1 MRRMHARYAAMLQGA
16 GCFTCEVAG
25 ARCTVPGGRWALPV
39 RVSRRSTPRH
49 GALPSRHVATGG
61 PTAYQVH
68 NFERL
73 SRPFHRAS
81 LPRRKASEV
90 IPCLATTKEMDMCQP
105 PACTSAFSA
114 RCCSREETS
123 RPTPLIASVQMLL
136 GQSSKRSVSPASETW
151 NDARGPAWAPAAHNR
166 LSTPATHS
174 EALNASAKWSC
185 LRCERGRSEAGIPS
199 ASLACC
205 GSCTWCDHPDSAA
218 SEGGKL
224 CSQAHLHGAP
234 DCGRW
239 QLACGA
245 RPSGGKSDDTDPAQ
259 TESKGQ
265 KSPQAAGHQALPSAL
280 MAAKLSRSSQAARGD
295 VPHLT
300 AAATAWL

>member
-1 MRRMHARYAAMLQGA
+1 M
-16 GCFTCEVAG
+16 
-25 ARCTVPGGRWALPV
+25 PGGRWALPV

-61 PTAYQVH
+61 PIAYQVH

-90 IPCLATTKEMDMCQP
+90 IPCLARTKEMDMCQP

-199 ASLACC
+199 ASLAGC
-205 GSCTWCDHPDSAA
+205 GSCTWCDHPDSNQ
-218 SEGGKL
+218 L
-224 CSQAHLHGAP
+224 PQRGANYTW
-234 DCGRW
+234 RTRLRA
-239 QLACGA
+239 LAVGLWRKVVTRQERRH
-245 RPSGGKSDDTDPAQ
+245 RPRTDGERRPKVA
-259 TESKGQ
+259 
-265 KSPQAAGHQALPSAL
+265 QAAGHQALPTAL
-280 MAAKLSRSSQAARGD
+280 MAAKLSRSSQAARDD
-295 VPHLT
+295 VSHLT